1 MKIKIA
7 SIFAVVVFAVA
18 AACSSKPAENAA
30 EAHDSTTVETVAP
43 EATPVEADS
52 ATAPADTTTAPAPA
66 H

>member
-18 AACSSKPAENAA
+18 AACSSKPSETAAENQ
-30 EAHDSTTVETVAP
+30 DTTATETVTP
-43 EATPVEADS
+43 EPAAPVEAD
-52 ATAPADTTTAPAPA
+52 TTVADTTATAAPA